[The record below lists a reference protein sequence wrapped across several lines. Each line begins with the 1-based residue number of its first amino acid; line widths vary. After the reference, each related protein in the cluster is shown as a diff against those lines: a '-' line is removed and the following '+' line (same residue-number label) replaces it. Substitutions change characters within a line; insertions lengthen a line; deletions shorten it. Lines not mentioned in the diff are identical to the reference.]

1 MKSKLFNLRPPSSPC
16 NLNYLE
22 ISVKG
27 KWLISENQILIF
39 NFVRW
44 PNFTIVDYNP
54 KISIIYHQIKIYRD
68 LKNRSSIKKLFL
80 KIFQYSQK
88 NTSVGVSFL
97 NKNADLQSWDF
108 IKKRLSWEYCKIF
121 KSTCFGEHLW
131 IFESFPTWASNI
143 TSNMGT
149 EEDIFSKTKQ
159 GNWRGHFLK
168 NKKFTFSWCSW
179 SFRFSLSPLH
189 ALGGVCPTK

>member
-1 MKSKLFNLRPPSSPC
+1 MFNLRPPSSPC
-16 NLNYLE
+16 NLNFLE

-54 KISIIYHQIKIYRD
+54 KISIVYHQIKIYND

-80 KIFQYSQK
+80 KFFQYSQK

-108 IKKRLSWEYCKIF
+108 IKKRLSWEHCKIF

-131 IFESFPTWASNI
+131 IFESFPTWAINI

-149 EEDIFSKTKQ
+149 EEDIFSKTKSLPFHDALD
-159 GNWRGHFLK
+159 HFVFLY
-168 NKKFTFSWCSW
+168 
-179 SFRFSLSPLH
+179 LH
-189 ALGGVCPTK
+189 GMP